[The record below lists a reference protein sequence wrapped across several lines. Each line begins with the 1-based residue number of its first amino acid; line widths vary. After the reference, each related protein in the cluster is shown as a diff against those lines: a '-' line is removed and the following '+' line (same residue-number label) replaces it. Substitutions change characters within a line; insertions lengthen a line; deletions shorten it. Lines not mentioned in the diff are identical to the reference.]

1 MNIDDALQGIMAMIE
16 SGGLERCYICG
27 EEKPG
32 EIAIVGLVDENGKE
46 HTESVCYDCMK
57 RIPIANA
64 ALRRGEPVASNG
76 VLAEEST
83 TKGE

>member
-16 SGGLERCYICG
+16 SGGLKKCYFCG

-32 EIAIVGLVDENGKE
+32 EKGIVGLVNENGKE

-64 ALRRGEPVASNG
+64 EHDTSSVAR
-76 VLAEEST
+76 
-83 TKGE
+83 

>member
-32 EIAIVGLVDENGKE
+32 EKGIVGLVDENGKE

-64 ALRRGEPVASNG
+64 G
-76 VLAEEST
+76 VERLPTREGGS
-83 TKGE
+83 K